1 MKPMTAKRKPT
12 PKPAKSVSRGK
23 AAPKVGPTPRQ
34 AQFVAEYLI
43 DLNATQAAIRA
54 GYSAKTANEQGAR
67 LLTNVSVRSALDEAM
82 KARGERIQTTADD
95 VLREITRLAMFDPAD
110 LTNVKSPD
118 DIKALPEDVRR
129 AIVGWSWDR
138 QGRFTIKLVK
148 EGALEMLGRHHALF
162 KDRVE
167 HSGPNG
173 GPIQT
178 TAGVYDLSTDALM
191 AIAARGAAK

>member
-1 MKPMTAKRKPT
+1 MTAKRT
-12 PKPAKSVSRGK
+12 PATKPAKKSAGKGK
-23 AAPKVGPTPRQ
+23 AAPVKELTAKQ

-43 DLNATQAAIRA
+43 DLNATQAATRA

-67 LLTNVSVRSALDEAM
+67 LLANVSVRSAMDAAM
-82 KARGERIQTTADD
+82 KERGERTKITADD

-110 LTNVKSPD
+110 LTEVKSPQ

-129 AIVGWSWDR
+129 AIVGWTWDR

-148 EGALEMLGRHHALF
+148 EGALEMLGRHHSLF

-178 TAGVYDLSTDALM
+178 NGFYDLSTEALL
-191 AIAARGAAK
+191 AIAGGAK